1 MATAKT
7 ARRRR
12 GSLLADDVIDA
23 AIRVIERGGLSS
35 MTMPVLAKEM
45 GVPVTSIYWHLRTK
59 DELVRAVALR
69 VTAELYDALAPV
81 DPSHRWD
88 DEVIRYFAG
97 FRASMLEHRAF
108 VELMAARSGALWADT
123 AIGMLISQRLESAIA
138 LLTNVGVSSTDAVR
152 LYTALSTYVRGFV
165 TLEVYQAREEVSAG
179 DVAAARY
186 RTASLDSATFPNLSA
201 VPVFEEA
208 MRYDD
213 DQFMLGLRLIVAGIQ
228 SQMVEPDL
236 PKQSRTRRR

>member
-1 MATAKT
+1 VTATAKT

-12 GSLLADDVIDA
+12 GSIIADDVVDA

-35 MTMPVLAKEM
+35 MTMPALATEM

-59 DELVRAVALR
+59 DELVHAVARR
-69 VTAELYDALAPV
+69 VTAELYDGLAPI
-81 DPSHRWD
+81 DPSHQWD
-88 DEVIRYFAG
+88 DELIRYFVG

-123 AIGMLISQRLESAIA
+123 AIRMLISQRLESALAI
-138 LLTNVGVSSTDAVR
+138 LTHVGVSAADAVR

-165 TLEVYQAREEVSAG
+165 TLEVHQAREAISAEELSATRYHT
-179 DVAAARY
+179 AA
-186 RTASLDSATFPNLSA
+186 LDPATFPNLSA
-201 VPVFEEA
+201 IPVFDEA

-228 SQMVEPDL
+228 SHMGASDL
-236 PKQSRTRRR
+236 PIGSRRRR